1 MNIQTLKPN
10 DIKAAREL
18 SQILAQLAGRST
30 QVQIGSE
37 LITMPKNVVQIM
49 LEVMTQVANGQ
60 QVSVLPKDTDL
71 TTAETADLLNV
82 SRPYVVQLL
91 NEGKLPFRMVGTH
104 RRVLLEDAV
113 QCKETQRKKSL
124 EIMAE
129 LSKEAQDLGYGY

>member
-37 LITMPKNVVQIM
+37 RITMPKNVVQIM

-113 QCKETQRKKSL
+113 QYKETQRKKSL

>member
-113 QCKETQRKKSL
+113 QYKETQRKKSL